1 MLIPTTYAVQVIAIT
16 MQQQTN
22 DLEECDSTAHSKH
35 FIGFLDRSVI
45 LTYIGIAFSVVGIC
59 IVFCGDIKWSL
70 ICLIS
75 AGICDV
81 LDGTVARACGR
92 RTDEEKMY
100 GIQIDSLADAVSFV
114 ALPAAIMFGMGHTD
128 VVSIAVCVFFVLA
141 GLIRLAHFN
150 VMASISEQDSFT
162 GLPVTS
168 SCVLIPLLW
177 LLSRYLDG
185 IAMGAIAD
193 VALVLT
199 AILFVSRIQIR
210 KPSATAKIVLGAAGI
225 IGIAIII
232 CI

>member
-1 MLIPTTYAVQVIAIT
+1 
-16 MQQQTN
+16 MQRQTD
-22 DLEECDSTAHSKH
+22 DLEECNSTAHRKH
-35 FIGFLDRSVI
+35 FIGFFDRSVI

-75 AGICDV
+75 AGICDM
-81 LDGTVARACGR
+81 LDGTVAIMCGR

-100 GIQIDSLADAVSFV
+100 GIQIDSLADAISFV
-114 ALPAAIMFGMGHTD
+114 ALPVAIMFGMGHTD
-128 VVSIAVCVFFVLA
+128 VMSIAVCVFFVLA

-150 VMASISEQDSFT
+150 VMASISEQDTFT
-162 GLPVTS
+162 GLPVSS

-185 IAMGAIAD
+185 VAMDAVTD
-193 VALVLT
+193 VALILT

-210 KPSATAKIVLGAAGI
+210 KPGTSAKIILAAVGI